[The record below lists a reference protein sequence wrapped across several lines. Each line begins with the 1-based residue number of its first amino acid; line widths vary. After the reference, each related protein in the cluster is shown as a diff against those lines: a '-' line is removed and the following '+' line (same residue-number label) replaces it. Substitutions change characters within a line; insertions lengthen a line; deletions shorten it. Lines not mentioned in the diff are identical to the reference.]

1 MKLEMIGLNHT
12 TAVLATRDRA
22 AIGPERMGEVV
33 ERLRGVQHVEGVVIL
48 STCNRVEIYFSPS
61 YHFTD
66 DLLRELFAEVCSL
79 TADEA
84 AQAYIYR
91 DDHAARHLFRVASGL
106 DSQLLGE
113 TQILV
118 QVKGAYQSALEL
130 ASSNAFLNRVFL
142 RAIECGKLVRHRTA
156 ISQGAVSVAY
166 AAVDLA
172 MRVFGNLERHNVLL
186 VGAGE
191 TVRLASKYLADAG
204 AKSWRVSNRT
214 RANADALAGILG
226 GAVTHFPPV
235 EEDIA
240 WADVIVCA
248 TSSPDAVITA
258 DLARKALLRRKDPS
272 VILDLAVPRD
282 VEPSLTNTENAY
294 VYSVDD
300 FQELVETNLRAR
312 QKEAIRAE
320 KLIEKQVEEFVEWY
334 RENRIAPTIQQLQEV
349 LEGIRSTEVENNA
362 RRFCSD
368 DREQVEKFS
377 KSLIQKVTSLI
388 IANMKQARVDG
399 KDLSLAQAVSQA
411 FAPPDGGDVKDVI
424 EKLNHELS
432 H

>member
-1 MKLEMIGLNHT
+1 
-12 TAVLATRDRA
+12 
-22 AIGPERMGEVV
+22 
-33 ERLRGVQHVEGVVIL
+33 
-48 STCNRVEIYFSPS
+48 
-61 YHFTD
+61 
-66 DLLRELFAEVCSL
+66 
-79 TADEA
+79 
-84 AQAYIYR
+84 
-91 DDHAARHLFRVASGL
+91 
-106 DSQLLGE
+106 
-113 TQILV
+113 
-118 QVKGAYQSALEL
+118 
-130 ASSNAFLNRVFL
+130 
-142 RAIECGKLVRHRTA
+142 
-156 ISQGAVSVAY
+156 
-166 AAVDLA
+166 
-172 MRVFGNLERHNVLL
+172 
-186 VGAGE
+186 
-191 TVRLASKYLADAG
+191 
-204 AKSWRVSNRT
+204 VSNRT
-214 RANADALAGILG
+214 RANAQALAVSLG
-226 GAVTHFPPV
+226 GTATHFPPA

-248 TSSPDAVITA
+248 TSSPDAAITA